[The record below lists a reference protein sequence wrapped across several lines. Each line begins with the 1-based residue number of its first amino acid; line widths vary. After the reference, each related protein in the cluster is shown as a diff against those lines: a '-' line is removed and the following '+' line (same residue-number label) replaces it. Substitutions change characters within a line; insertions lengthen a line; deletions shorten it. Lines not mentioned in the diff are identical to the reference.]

1 MPKPASR
8 KTPAPSAATGTTQT
22 ESAYADFMARA
33 YAMEIEAVDRYAQ
46 FADQMETCNNREVA
60 ELFRKLSQVESLHA
74 KRILEEMNWPS
85 LPALPPAF
93 AWESD
98 EAPETAPFDDMH
110 YLMKPFHAL
119 EIALECEKRAVRY
132 FESISKA
139 RVPERVLA
147 AAREMAEEE
156 REHVR
161 LIEAWMERVPKPAAD
176 WDRDPDPPA
185 ITE

>member
-1 MPKPASR
+1 MTKSAPRKKPAR
-8 KTPAPSAATGTTQT
+8 KAPEQD
-22 ESAYADFMARA
+22 AYADFMARA
-33 YAMEIEAVDRYAQ
+33 YTMELEAVERYAQ
-46 FADQMETCNNREVA
+46 FAEQMETFNNREVA

-85 LPALPPAF
+85 LPVLPPAF
-93 AWESD
+93 AWETD
-98 EAPETAPFDDMH
+98 EAPETAPFDEMH
-110 YLMKPFHAL
+110 YLMQPFHAL
-119 EIALECEKRAVRY
+119 EIALECEKRAAAY
-132 FESISKA
+132 FESIAQA